1 MPSSAEL
8 RAARA
13 ELAGREDAKGFNAD
27 ERSAKRER
35 TPAVVG
41 GVSFTRR
48 RKDWDVNGDMRAL
61 MRSQEKALAAAQRIR
76 SRVAEHEAKQAEAAA
91 QGDDDEEERLEELID
106 ELIDRADNLTQDAE
120 LASYRLLALL
130 LIPPAEPPEDL
141 DATAASGFGP
151 DVEEEALIMAAVDWL
166 KPRLDVEDAAAL
178 ATELSGSREPDPPTT
193 PSTANGST

>member
-8 RAARA
+8 RAARKTI
-13 ELAGREDAKGFNAD
+13 EEREGFNAD

-48 RKDWDVNGDMRAL
+48 RKDWDVNHAMRSL
-61 MRSQEKALAAAQRIR
+61 MREQEKSLAAAQRIR
-76 SRVAEHEAKQAEAAA
+76 ARVAEHEARQAEAAA
-91 QGDDDEEERLEELID
+91 KGEDEEEERLEGLID
-106 ELIDRADNLTQDAE
+106 DLIARADGKTTDAE

-130 LIPPAEPPEDL
+130 LIPPATLPEEL
-141 DATAASGFGP
+141 PEHAAGGFGP
-151 DVEEEALIMAAVDWL
+151 EVEEEAVVMAAIDWL

-178 ATELSGSREPDPPTT
+178 ATELSGSREPDPQTT
-193 PSTANGST
+193 PSTENGST